1 MTERLPLYVYGASGH
16 GKVVAD
22 AALASDRFAVR
33 GFLDDDG
40 SRHGQALLG
49 LPVEGGLE
57 AIQGQQGRVAVALG
71 VGSNR
76 ARLAVLERLAAAG
89 HSVVTVVHPSAVVAT
104 GVVLGDGT
112 FVAPLA
118 VVHTDARLGRA
129 CIVNSGAVVEHDNVL
144 GDGVHVSPNAALGGN
159 VTLGDEVHVGLG
171 AVVLPGITVGA
182 RSVVGAGAVVI
193 EGVPE
198 GVTVAGMPARR
209 LRTPRTTARRR
220 SSE

>member
-22 AALASDRFAVR
+22 AAVASHRFVVR
-33 GFLDDDG
+33 GFLDDDP
-40 SRHGQALLG
+40 SRRGQVLLG
-49 LPVEGGLE
+49 LPVEGGLD
-57 AIQGQQGRVAVALG
+57 AIQGQQGRVGVALG
-71 VGSNR
+71 VGSNQ
-76 ARLAVLERLAAAG
+76 ARIAVLSRLVAAG
-89 HSVVTVVHPSAVVAT
+89 HTVVAVVHPSAVVAS
-104 GVVLGDGT
+104 GVTLGDGT

-129 CIVNSGAVVEHDNVL
+129 CIVNTGAVVEHDNVL

-171 AVVLPGITVGA
+171 AVILPGITVGA
-182 RSVVGAGAVVI
+182 RSVVGAGAAVI
-193 EGVPE
+193 EDVPE
-198 GVTVAGMPARR
+198 DVTVVGVPARR